1 MKAIGQKMF
10 KNPRISICIPAYNR
24 PAELIELLDSI
35 ERQKYKPHEVIICED
50 KSPERLE
57 IYHAVESYKI
67 NTNLF
72 IRYYENETNLGYDA
86 NLRKTIS
93 LAQGDYVF
101 LSGNDDL
108 FSDDSLEVVAKKI
121 STYSPDIILRSYSSF
136 YKDSANSRTEH
147 RYVNADYFTKFSVE
161 EAAWLFYRSVLVS
174 GLVFKTK
181 SAQELQSD
189 VVDGTLY
196 YQNYLLSKM
205 FQHGSAL
212 YVPDILVHN
221 RILDAGDFGSSDIES
236 KGDWE
241 PGKRTIKSSIYQMNK
256 FFDCARQV
264 EIECLIKL
272 SDRLKT
278 IASAYSYSL
287 LSYHADKSFFDF
299 LNYISAL
306 RKIGYHGPYFYCYSA
321 SLMVLGLR
329 FSNLLLSRVR
339 TLVGYTRRLV

>member
-1 MKAIGQKMF
+1 MKAIGQEMF
-10 KNPRISICIPAYNR
+10 KNPKISICIPAYNR
-24 PAELIELLDSI
+24 PDELIELLHSI
-35 ERQKYKPHEVIICED
+35 ERQKYKPLEVIICED

-57 IYHAVESYKI
+57 IYRAVESYKI
-67 NTNLF
+67 NTKLL

-93 LAQGDYVF
+93 LAHGDYVF

-108 FSDDSLEVVAKKI
+108 LSNESLQVVAKKI

-136 YKDSANSRTEH
+136 YKDSTNSRTEH

-221 RILDAGDFGSSDIES
+221 RLVDAGDFGSSEIEA

-256 FFDCARQV
+256 FFECARQV
-264 EIECLIKL
+264 EIECKIKL

-287 LSYHADKSFFDF
+287 LSYHADKCFFDF
-299 LNYISAL
+299 LKYISAL
-306 RKIGYHGPYFYCYSA
+306 RKMGYHGPYFYCYSA
-321 SLMVLGLR
+321 SLMVFGLR
-329 FSNLLLSRVR
+329 FSNFLLSRVR